1 MHRSASYF
9 IWVVKRFVPAIVLSL
24 TLVAHAGQT
33 AGHADTKTE
42 VKADVKTEQHKD
54 VVSSNPKGAI
64 KVEIIQGE
72 NGYQLMRN
80 GEQYVVRGAGLV
92 GYDLKRLAAYGGNSV
107 RTWTTY
113 KAKEILDEAHA
124 LGMTVSLGLEF
135 GKERQ
140 GFDYNNQ
147 SAVAEQFDRV
157 KAEVLQY
164 KDHPALLT
172 WLIGNELNLLFE
184 NPAVF
189 DAVNDVAVMIKQLD
203 PNHPVGTPLAG
214 FDTKALGIIE
224 QRAPALDFISFQVYG
239 TMNELPVAIEK
250 YGFTKP
256 YMMTDWGAI
265 SHRNVEKTTWGAP
278 IEMTSSEKA
287 SNYAERFLT
296 TIEPFHEQIIG
307 NYVFLW
313 GQKQE
318 RTDTWYGMFLES
330 GERTE
335 TVDVMQFIWTEK
347 WPINRSPRVSPIAL
361 NSKMANDNV
370 ALKPLQ
376 KAHARIQVEEPDGDD
391 VSYRWLIREESSS
404 TSVGGDEEY
413 QPPLVANLIENPHVK
428 KIKFT
433 APKQPG
439 AYRLYVYVYD
449 GNGNAGHANFP
460 FFVSQ

>member
-1 MHRSASYF
+1 
-9 IWVVKRFVPAIVLSL
+9 
-24 TLVAHAGQT
+24 
-33 AGHADTKTE
+33 
-42 VKADVKTEQHKD
+42 
-54 VVSSNPKGAI
+54 
-64 KVEIIQGE
+64 
-72 NGYQLMRN
+72 
-80 GEQYVVRGAGLV
+80 
-92 GYDLKRLAAYGGNSV
+92 
-107 RTWTTY
+107 
-113 KAKEILDEAHA
+113 
-124 LGMTVSLGLEF
+124 
-135 GKERQ
+135 
-140 GFDYNNQ
+140 
-147 SAVAEQFDRV
+147 
-157 KAEVLQY
+157 
-164 KDHPALLT
+164 
-172 WLIGNELNLLFE
+172 
-184 NPAVF
+184 VF

-370 ALKPLQ
+370 
-376 KAHARIQVEEPDGDD
+376 
-391 VSYRWLIREESSS
+391 
-404 TSVGGDEEY
+404 
-413 QPPLVANLIENPHVK
+413 LVANLIENPHVK